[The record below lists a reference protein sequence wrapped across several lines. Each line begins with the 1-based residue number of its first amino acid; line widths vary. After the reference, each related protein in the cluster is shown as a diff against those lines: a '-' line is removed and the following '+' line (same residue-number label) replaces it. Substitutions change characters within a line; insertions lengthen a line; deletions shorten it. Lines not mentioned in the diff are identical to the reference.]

1 MTPQEKAG
9 PPEPGPPAVGAP
21 ETAPD
26 VLLGGHTYQ
35 RTLVH
40 THLIHIKEA
49 LEPILDSR
57 VRPLLEDG
65 DWVAMS
71 EKVVAISEGRVVHY
85 SVVRPGPLAKL
96 IVKGTRKWEHDV
108 AFSDPRK
115 MQVAIMQTGSA
126 RAAFAMVVGGV
137 TKLFGRHGDFYRIAG
152 HRIAEIDG
160 FNPDTV
166 KPFDEFA
173 MLGPADPD
181 KACRSFAAYLG
192 HPVVIIDGNN
202 INVEVL
208 GVSPDMPVD
217 KATARLVLLDNP
229 MGQGEE
235 LTPFV
240 IVHRA

>member
-1 MTPQEKAG
+1 
-9 PPEPGPPAVGAP
+9 
-21 ETAPD
+21 
-26 VLLGGHTYQ
+26 
-35 RTLVH
+35 VH
-40 THLIHIKEA
+40 THLIHIKEP
-49 LEPILDSR
+49 LE
-57 VRPLLEDG
+57 PLLETLVTPLLAPG

-71 EKVVAISEGRVVHY
+71 EKVVAISEGRVVHQ
-85 SVVRPGPLAKL
+85 SVVRPGPLARL
-96 IVKGTRKWEHDV
+96 IVKGTKKWEHDV

-126 RAAFAMVVGGV
+126 RAALAMVVGGV

-166 KPFDEFA
+166 APFDEFA

-181 KACRSFAAYLG
+181 KACEHYARLLG
-192 HPVVIIDGNN
+192 HAVVIIDGNN

-208 GVSPDMPVD
+208 GMSADMPVD
-217 KATARLVLLDNP
+217 KASARRILLDNP
-229 MGQGEE
+229 MGQGDE

-240 IVHRA
+240 VVHARR

>member
-1 MTPQEKAG
+1 MQTVPA
-9 PPEPGPPAVGAP
+9 PPEA
-21 ETAPD
+21 APD
-26 VLLGGHTYQ
+26 VVLGGLTYQ

-40 THLIHIKEA
+40 THLIHIKEP
-49 LEPILDSR
+49 LEPILDSH
-57 VRPLLEDG
+57 VRPILEEG
-65 DWVAMS
+65 DWIAMS

-115 MQVAIMQTGSA
+115 MQVAIMQTGST

-181 KACRSFAAYLG
+181 KACAAFAAHLG

-208 GVSPDMPVD
+208 GTSANMPVD

-240 IVHRA
+240 VVHQA

>member
-1 MTPQEKAG
+1 VTEN
-9 PPEPGPPAVGAP
+9 VGKAP
-21 ETAPD
+21 E
-26 VLLGGHTYQ
+26 VHVEGCKWE
-35 RTLVH
+35 RSLVH
-40 THLIHIKEA
+40 THLIHIKEP
-49 LEPILDSR
+49 LE
-57 VRPLLEDG
+57 PLLEELVLPELGEG

-71 EKVVAISEGRVVHY
+71 EKVVAISEGRVIHR

-96 IVKGTRKWEHDV
+96 IVKGTRKYDNDV
-108 AFSDPRK
+108 AFSDPHK

-126 RAAFAMVVGGV
+126 RAAFAMVVGGL

-152 HRIAEIDG
+152 HRISEIDG

-166 KPFDEFA
+166 APFDEFA

-181 KACRSFAAYLG
+181 KACASYAKVLG

-208 GVSPDMPVD
+208 GMSPDLPVD
-217 KATARLVLLDNP
+217 RATARLILLDNP
-229 MGQGEE
+229 MGQADE

-240 IVHRA
+240 IVHRCSDSA

>member
-1 MTPQEKAG
+1 MAGQPQAEAG
-9 PPEPGPPAVGAP
+9 PPEP
-21 ETAPD
+21 APD
-26 VLLGGHTYQ
+26 VVLGGHTYG

-40 THLIHIKEA
+40 THLIHIKEP

-57 VRPLLEDG
+57 VRPVLKQG

-85 SVVRPGPLAKL
+85 SVVRPGPLARL

-126 RAAFAMVVGGV
+126 RAAFAMVVGGL

-181 KACRSFAAYLG
+181 KACANFAAHLG
-192 HPVVIIDGNN
+192 HPVIIIDGNN

-208 GVSPDMPVD
+208 GMSTDMPVS
-217 KATARLVLLDNP
+217 KETARLVLLDNP

-240 IVHRA
+240 VVHQS

>member
-1 MTPQEKAG
+1 MAG
-9 PPEPGPPAVGAP
+9 AS
-21 ETAPD
+21 ETAAE
-26 VLLGGHTYQ
+26 VEVRGRTYE
-35 RTLVH
+35 RILVH
-40 THLIHIKEA
+40 THLIHIKEP
-49 LEPILDSR
+49 LEPLLESL
-57 VRPLLEDG
+57 VRPLLNKG
-65 DWVAMS
+65 DFVAMS
-71 EKVVAISEGRVVHY
+71 EKVVAISEGRVVHQ
-85 SVVRPGPLAKL
+85 SVVRAGPLAKL
-96 IVKGTRKWEHDV
+96 IVKGTRKYANDV

-115 MQVAIMQTGSA
+115 MQVAIMQTGST

-166 KPFDEFA
+166 PPFDEFA

-181 KACRSFAAYLG
+181 KACANYARLLG

-208 GVSPDMPVD
+208 GMSPDMPVD
-217 KATARLVLLDNP
+217 KATARLALLDNP
-229 MGQGEE
+229 MGQGDE

-240 IVHRA
+240 VVRPAALKA

>member
-1 MTPQEKAG
+1 MAG
-9 PPEPGPPAVGAP
+9 PAHLAPPV
-21 ETAPD
+21 ELD
-26 VLLGGHTYQ
+26 GHVWE

-40 THLIHIKEA
+40 THLIHIKEP
-49 LEPILDSR
+49 LEPLLDEQ
-57 VRPLLEDG
+57 VRPLLKEG

-96 IVKGTRKWEHDV
+96 IVKGTRKYEHDV

-115 MQVAIMQTGSA
+115 MQVAIMQTGST

-166 KPFDEFA
+166 APFNEFA

-181 KACRSFAAYLG
+181 KACASYASFLG

-208 GVSPDMPVD
+208 GASDDMPVD
-217 KATARLVLLDNP
+217 KAAARLILLDNP

-240 IVHRA
+240 VVHRGGVPGGR

>member
-1 MTPQEKAG
+1 
-9 PPEPGPPAVGAP
+9 
-21 ETAPD
+21 
-26 VLLGGHTYQ
+26 
-35 RTLVH
+35 LVH
-40 THLIHIKEA
+40 THLIHIKEP
-49 LEPILDSR
+49 LEPLLDEH
-57 VRPLLEDG
+57 VRPLLQDG
-65 DWVAMS
+65 DFVAMS
-71 EKVVAISEGRVVHY
+71 EKVVAISEGRVVHH

-96 IVKGTRKWEHDV
+96 IVKGTRKYANDV

-115 MQVAIMQTGSA
+115 MQVAIMQTGST
-126 RAAFAMVVGGV
+126 RAAIAMVVGGV

-166 KPFDEFA
+166 APFDEFA

-181 KACRSFAAYLG
+181 KACAAYARFLG

-208 GVSPDMPVD
+208 GMSPDMPFD
-217 KATARLVLLDNP
+217 KATVRLVLLDNP
-229 MGQGEE
+229 MGQGDE

-240 IVHRA
+240 IARAVGPRGRT

>member
-1 MTPQEKAG
+1 MAEPAG
-9 PPEPGPPAVGAP
+9 VAPARRASSGCTW
-21 ETAPD
+21 E
-26 VLLGGHTYQ
+26 
-35 RTLVH
+35 RILVH
-40 THLIHIKEA
+40 THLIHIKEP
-49 LEPILDSR
+49 LEPLLDAL
-57 VRPLLEDG
+57 VRPLLLEG

-71 EKVVAISEGRVVHY
+71 EKVVAISEGRVIHQ

-137 TKLFGRHGDFYRIAG
+137 TRLFGRHGDFYRIAG

-166 KPFDEFA
+166 APFDEFA

-181 KACRSFAAYLG
+181 KACASFARFPRPPG
-192 HPVVIIDGNN
+192 RDHRREQHQRG
-202 INVEVL
+202 
-208 GVSPDMPVD
+208 G
-217 KATARLVLLDNP
+217 ARDERRTCPSTGRRPGSSCSTTRWARV
-229 MGQGEE
+229 
-235 LTPFV
+235 TS
-240 IVHRA
+240 

>member
-1 MTPQEKAG
+1 M
-9 PPEPGPPAVGAP
+9 PGPAGNPPPVQLDGCTWERA
-21 ETAPD
+21 
-26 VLLGGHTYQ
+26 
-35 RTLVH
+35 LVQ
-40 THLIHIKEA
+40 THLIHIKEP
-49 LEPILDSR
+49 LEPLLDAH
-57 VRPLLEDG
+57 VRPLLCEG
-65 DWVAMS
+65 DWVALS
-71 EKVVAISEGRVVHY
+71 EKVVAISEGRVIHQ

-96 IVKGTRKWEHDV
+96 IVKGTRKYEHDV

-166 KPFDEFA
+166 APFNEFA

-181 KACRSFAAYLG
+181 KACASYAAFLG

-208 GVSPDMPVD
+208 GMSDDMPVD
-217 KATARLVLLDNP
+217 RAAARLILLDNP

-240 IVHRA
+240 VVHLAGTSGDQQAGTIG

>member
-1 MTPQEKAG
+1 MAG
-9 PPEPGPPAVGAP
+9 PAGATPPVEVGGRSY
-21 ETAPD
+21 E
-26 VLLGGHTYQ
+26 
-35 RTLVH
+35 RILVH
-40 THLIHIKEA
+40 THLIHIKED
-49 LEPILDSR
+49 LKPLLDSQ
-57 VRPLLEDG
+57 VRPLLKDG
-65 DWVAMS
+65 DFVAMS

-85 SVVRPGPLAKL
+85 SVVRAGPLARL
-96 IVKGTRKWEHDV
+96 IVKGTRKYEHDV

-137 TKLFGRHGDFYRIAG
+137 TRLFGRHCDFYRIAG

-166 KPFDEFA
+166 PPFNEFA

-181 KACRSFAAYLG
+181 KACAAYARFLG

-208 GVSPDMPVD
+208 GMSPDMPVD

-229 MGQGEE
+229 MGQGDE

-240 IVHRA
+240 IVHASGASGAK

>member
-1 MTPQEKAG
+1 MA
-9 PPEPGPPAVGAP
+9 EPAGAP
-21 ETAPD
+21 PPVE
-26 VLLGGHTYQ
+26 VGGFTWE
-35 RTLVH
+35 RTMVQ
-40 THLIHIKEA
+40 THLIHIKEP
-49 LEPILDSR
+49 LEPLLDTL
-57 VRPLLEDG
+57 VRPLLFEG
-65 DWVAMS
+65 DWVALS
-71 EKVVAISEGRVVHY
+71 EKVVAISEGRVIHQ

-115 MQVAIMQTGSA
+115 MQVAIMQTGST
-126 RAAFAMVVGGV
+126 RAAVAMVVGGV
-137 TKLFGRHGDFYRIAG
+137 TRLFGRHGDFYRIAG

-166 KPFDEFA
+166 APFDEFA

-181 KACRSFAAYLG
+181 KACTSYARFLG

-208 GVSPDMPVD
+208 GMSTDMPVD
-217 KATARLVLLDNP
+217 KAAARLILLDNP
-229 MGQGEE
+229 MGQGDE

-240 IVHRA
+240 VVHRASDQAGA

>member
-1 MTPQEKAG
+1 MTPESHPTEG
-9 PPEPGPPAVGAP
+9 PP
-21 ETAPD
+21 TAAAAN
-26 VLLGGHTYQ
+26 VVLGGHTYE

-40 THLIHIKEA
+40 THLIHIKEP
-49 LEPILDSR
+49 LEPILDAL
-57 VRPLLEDG
+57 VRPLLKDG

-96 IVKGTRKWEHDV
+96 IVKGTRKYEHDV

-115 MQVAIMQTGSA
+115 MQVAIMQTGST
-126 RAAFAMVVGGV
+126 RAAVAMVVGGV
-137 TKLFGRHGDFYRIAG
+137 TKLLGRHGDFYRIAG

-181 KACRSFAAYLG
+181 KACAAYAAHLG

-208 GVSPDMPVD
+208 GTSPDMPVD

-240 IVHRA
+240 LVHRL

>member
-1 MTPQEKAG
+1 MAA
-9 PPEPGPPAVGAP
+9 PADRAP
-21 ETAPD
+21 LVVVDGRGFE
-26 VLLGGHTYQ
+26 
-35 RTLVH
+35 RILVH
-40 THLIHIKEA
+40 THLVHIKEP
-49 LEPILDSR
+49 LEPLLDEH
-57 VRPLLEDG
+57 VRPLLQEG

-96 IVKGTRKWEHDV
+96 IVKGTRKYDNDV

-126 RAAFAMVVGGV
+126 RAAFAMVVGGI
-137 TKLFGRHGDFYRIAG
+137 TRLFGRHGDFWRIAG

-173 MLGPADPD
+173 MLGPANPD
-181 KACRSFAAYLG
+181 KACAAYARFLG

-208 GVSPDMPVD
+208 GMSPDVTVD
-217 KATARLVLLDNP
+217 RATARLVLLDNP
-229 MGQGEE
+229 MGQGDE

-240 IVHRA
+240 IVHRAVGPDET

>member
-1 MTPQEKAG
+1 MADGRALMAG
-9 PPEPGPPAVGAP
+9 PAGTPPPVQ
-21 ETAPD
+21 
-26 VLLGGHTYQ
+26 LGGRSFE
-35 RTLVH
+35 RTLVQ
-40 THLIHIKEA
+40 THLIHIKEP
-49 LEPILDSR
+49 LEPLLDSQ
-57 VRPLLEDG
+57 VRPLLKQG
-65 DWVAMS
+65 DWVAIS
-71 EKVVAISEGRVVHY
+71 EKVVAISEGRVVHF

-96 IVKGTRKWEHDV
+96 IVKGTRKYEHDV

-115 MQVAIMQTGSA
+115 MQVAIMQTGST

-166 KPFDEFA
+166 APFNEFA

-181 KACRSFAAYLG
+181 KACAAYARFLG

-208 GVSPDMPVD
+208 GMSPDMPVD
-217 KATARLVLLDNP
+217 KASARLILLDNP
-229 MGQGEE
+229 MGQGDE

-240 IVHRA
+240 IVHPAGGPPEK

>member
-1 MTPQEKAG
+1 M
-9 PPEPGPPAVGAP
+9 PAPRGA
-21 ETAPD
+21 APRVVVD
-26 VLLGGHTYQ
+26 GRGFD
-35 RTLVH
+35 RILVH
-40 THLIHIKEA
+40 THLIHIKED
-49 LEPILDSR
+49 LEPLLDEH
-57 VRPLLEDG
+57 VRPLLREG
-65 DWVAMS
+65 DWVAIS
-71 EKVVAISEGRVVHY
+71 EKVVAISEGRVVHH

-96 IVKGTRKWEHDV
+96 IVKGTRKYENDV

-115 MQVAIMQTGSA
+115 MQVAIMQTGST
-126 RAAFAMVVGGV
+126 RAAFAMVVGGI
-137 TKLFGRHGDFYRIAG
+137 TKLFGRHGDFWRIAG

-181 KACRSFAAYLG
+181 KACAAYARFLG

-208 GVSPDMPVD
+208 GMSPDMTLGRAV
-217 KATARLVLLDNP
+217 ARRVLLDNP

-240 IVHRA
+240 IVHAADSADGD

>member
-1 MTPQEKAG
+1 MAERAG
-9 PPEPGPPAVGAP
+9 VAPPVELEGCTW
-21 ETAPD
+21 E
-26 VLLGGHTYQ
+26 
-35 RTLVH
+35 RILVH
-40 THLIHIKEA
+40 THLIHIKEP
-49 LEPILDSR
+49 LEPLLDEL
-57 VRPLLEDG
+57 VRPLLSAG

-71 EKVVAISEGRVVHY
+71 EKVVAISEGRVIHQ

-96 IVKGTRKWEHDV
+96 IVKGTKKWEHDV

-137 TKLFGRHGDFYRIAG
+137 TRLFGRHGDFYRIAG

-166 KPFDEFA
+166 APFDEFA

-181 KACRSFAAYLG
+181 KACESFARFLG

-208 GVSPDMPVD
+208 GTSAGMPVD
-217 KATARLVLLDNP
+217 RAAARLILLDNP
-229 MGQGEE
+229 MGQGDE

-240 IVHRA
+240 VVHRA